1 MGNQPQIRQLTT
13 GTHDFAGLVQD
24 EESKYVDKTDLLFE
38 LARHKKDAQYFISRP
53 RRFGKSLMLS
63 TLQAMFE
70 GRRELFR
77 GLAIDKLDWE
87 CWDKK
92 SRYPVY
98 NFSMTEANG
107 ATYDKF
113 YGALRKLTVSLLDRI
128 GLDYDDTVDPSAN
141 FEEFVKVAA
150 DKSPTKQIVI
160 LIDEYDVPVQGF
172 LDDPKTLVRVRKQLH
187 DFYEKLKTNSDVVR
201 FLMMTGVTK
210 LTKLSVF
217 SGLTHLTDISGD
229 PRFATLL
236 GYTREEIGG
245 ALRENVEA
253 LAARLGLDYVST
265 KAKILE
271 WYDGYRFSPQADGH
285 VVNPVSLGKLFAPG
299 GGVFKSYWETT
310 GGSSLVFNRIKA
322 VGKLPEDLENVQ
334 ADPTTLDVC
343 PAENLPMESLLYQA
357 GYLTIREVIPA
368 PEQTPEEAEADPKTE
383 TYVLA
388 PPNLEIRASLKR
400 GFISQVLGMKE
411 GSFDAI
417 VDKAKRQ
424 LAAGDIEHFLYESL
438 FGLYASVPADW
449 QIRDEAE
456 AKRYFLLF
464 ASMCGANPQ
473 PEVASIFGYADAV
486 IETPDSVFVFE
497 FKYKRSARAAIKQIK
512 DRNYAAK
519 WLGGPRPVTLVGI
532 NFNPK
537 VRNIDM
543 PVIERA

>member
-113 YGALRKLTVSLLDRI
+113 CGALRKLTVSLLDRI
-128 GLDYDDTVDPSAN
+128 GLDYDDTVYPSAN

-160 LIDEYDVPVQGF
+160 LIDEYDVPAQGF

-424 LAAGDIEHFLYESL
+424 LAARDIEHFLYESL

-497 FKYKRSARAAIKQIK
+497 FKYRRSARAAIKQIK

>member
-98 NFSMTEANG
+98 NFSMTGANG

-128 GLDYDDTVDPSAN
+128 GLDYDDTVYPSAN

-497 FKYKRSARAAIKQIK
+497 FKYRRSARAAIKQIK

-543 PVIERA
+543 PIIERA